1 MKIQK
6 VLYQE
11 FIHLKTIF
19 QLNIYDTRKKDKY

>member
-6 VLYQE
+6 MLYQE

-19 QLNIYDTRKKDKY
+19 QLNIYDTRKKR